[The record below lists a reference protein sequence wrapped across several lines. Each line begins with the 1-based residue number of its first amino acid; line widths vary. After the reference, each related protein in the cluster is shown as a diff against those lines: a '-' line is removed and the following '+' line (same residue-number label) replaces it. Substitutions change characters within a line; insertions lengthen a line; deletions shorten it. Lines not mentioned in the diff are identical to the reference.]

1 MDMVMVPFKF
11 KNYISNLTKLVNSGQ
26 ISMSIIDDSIRRIL
40 RVKFIAGLFEHPKT
54 NRSLLGMVGN
64 PREIAR
70 EAVHKSLVLLKN
82 GNKGSSG
89 STTVGT
95 TIVVGI

>member
-26 ISMSIIDDSIRRIL
+26 ISMSKIDDSIRRIL

-54 NRSLLGMVGN
+54 DRSLLGMVGN
-64 PREIAR
+64 PRNSQR
-70 EAVHKSLVLLKN
+70 SGSQVT
-82 GNKGSSG
+82 GSSG
-89 STTVGT
+89 SMTVGT